1 MEYKEEDFLM
11 LSGLEHFRFCRR
23 QWALIHVENQ
33 WNENLRT
40 VEGQLMH
47 ERVHDADFREKRGDL
62 LIVRDMRIFSR
73 TLGVSGNCDMVE
85 FRRNP
90 DGIELQGEAG
100 KYLPYPIEY
109 KHGTLRNDRA
119 NELQL
124 CCQAMCLEEML
135 CCSIP
140 EGALFFG
147 ETRHREKVL
156 FSPELREEVRTSLV
170 EMHHL
175 FMRGYTPKVKPS
187 KSCNAC
193 SLKDVCVPKLM
204 KNKSVDSYL
213 EKQNEDTL

>member
-140 EGALFFG
+140 
-147 ETRHREKVL
+147 K
-156 FSPELREEVRTSLV
+156 
-170 EMHHL
+170 
-175 FMRGYTPKVKPS
+175 K
-187 KSCNAC
+187 C
-193 SLKDVCVPKLM
+193 SEC
-204 KNKSVDSYL
+204 S
-213 EKQNEDTL
+213 